1 VNRFYR
7 HSELS
12 QVFPPC
18 LRGGRGG
25 ESRGVQNLS
34 SMVRSSIVIF
44 AVLLPIFAIA
54 SETPNYCFEFNSDS
68 SVAIVNTVEGLQIL
82 NGADRFT
89 FEAWIRPRT
98 QGEGGRG
105 RILQQVG
112 GRLQW
117 YLSDDASFGFRAGQK
132 AGWRLSNPSAV
143 RYWEWQH
150 IAVSSDG
157 VYMRY
162 FINGEQVYRLKKY
175 IALEIAASP
184 LWIGNGHGEDMKLR
198 GFDGWIDE
206 LRISNECLYPSEFTP
221 LRHLAYDSTTVMLF
235 HFDEDPTVPF
245 TLDETT
251 NNAEIAL
258 PNSYAGS
265 PSSPRRVPV
274 E

>member
-1 VNRFYR
+1 MHIRTFVKKHRTG
-7 HSELS
+7 
-12 QVFPPC
+12 FPLC
-18 LRGGRGG
+18 LRGGRRG
-25 ESRGVQNLS
+25 EYRHGQN
-34 SMVRSSIVIF
+34 RSVSVGAFMLIF
-44 AVLLPIFAIA
+44 VLLVPATVGRA
-54 SETPNYCFEFNSDS
+54 APSNYCLEFNGDS
-68 SVAIVNTVEGLQIL
+68 SVAIINTVEGLQTL

-117 YLSDDASFGFRAGQK
+117 YLSDEASFGFRAGQK
-132 AGWRLSNPSAV
+132 AGWRLSNPGAV

-162 FINGEQVYRLKKY
+162 FVNGKQVNRLKKY
-175 IALEIAASP
+175 IALEITDSP
-184 LWIGNGHGEDMKLR
+184 LWIGNGQGEDINLR

-206 LRISNECLYPSEFTP
+206 LRISKECLYPEEFTP

-245 TLDETT
+245 ALDETT
-251 NNAEIAL
+251 YNAEIEL
-258 PNSYAGS
+258 PDSYRGS
-265 PSSPRRVPV
+265 PSSPRRVPI